1 MYRQLTHWHN
11 FSLSLAATFWYHLW
25 PSFVII
31 YNMTHIG
38 SLWVHNEHL
47 YNCKNSYTLT
57 HTHTHTHILASL
69 VAQMV
74 KNLPANAVDMGLIPG
89 LGRSPGE
96 GNGYPLQYSWL
107 ENPMDRGAWQAPVHG
122 ITKSRHYW
130 ATNTLTHNNWKI
142 HRGFQCI
149 VLTTCSHITLGLSS
163 TCLWTF
169 CFFLISLH
177 KPTPSAQQPS
187 TTTRWVNSSELNCS
201 PFLPFMTQA
210 ACL

>member
-1 MYRQLTHWHN
+1 MGHYGCIMNICIIVKTH
-11 FSLSLAATFWYHLW
+11 
-25 PSFVII
+25 
-31 YNMTHIG
+31 TH
-38 SLWVHNEHL
+38 SHTH
-47 YNCKNSYTLT
+47 T